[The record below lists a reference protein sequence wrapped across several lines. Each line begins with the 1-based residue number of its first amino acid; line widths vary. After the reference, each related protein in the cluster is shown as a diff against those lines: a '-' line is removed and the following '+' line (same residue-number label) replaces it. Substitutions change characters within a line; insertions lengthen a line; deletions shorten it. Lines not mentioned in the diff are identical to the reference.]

1 MEYNEP
7 FPVGAAAG
15 LFASPKCQS
24 VDPPFWDKNFEA
36 HTSGRADQSSYELGP
51 LPSMSLYL
59 PLEWQH
65 GAQSVPEDL
74 KEGLRLQNVLTGA
87 SQPGTN
93 LILQGVITPPPLGR
107 QAMRVMFFCAQPNKG
122 MTIFESGAV
131 Q

>member
-15 LFASPKCQS
+15 LFASRKCQS

-36 HTSGRADQSSYELGP
+36 YTSGRADQSSYDPGP
-51 LPSMSLYL
+51 LPSISLYL

-65 GAQSVPEDL
+65 GAQWGPEDL
-74 KEGLRLQNVLTGA
+74 KEGLRLENVLPGA

-93 LILQGVITPPPLGR
+93 LILQGVNYT
-107 QAMRVMFFCAQPNKG
+107 A
-122 MTIFESGAV
+122 TIGPASYESYV
-131 Q
+131 FLRPTE